1 MTPKRDANS
10 FLAQVF
16 QALRIEVNDELA
28 SLETLLKQSAEV
40 IRPGGRLVVISYH
53 SLEDRLV
60 KNWMRSGD
68 LSGEERKDLYGNR
81 IRPFDP
87 DSNKATQPGEEE
99 VIRNP
104 RARSAR
110 MRAATRT

>member
-1 MTPKRDANS
+1 M
-10 FLAQVF
+10 
-16 QALRIEVNDELA
+16 
-28 SLETLLKQSAEV
+28 
-40 IRPGGRLVVISYH
+40 IRPGGKLVVISYH

-68 LSGEERKDLYGNR
+68 PGGEEKKDIYGNR

-87 DSNKATQPGEEE
+87 DSNKAITPTQEE
-99 VIRNP
+99 IARNP

-110 MRAATRT
+110 MRQATRT